1 MKNRFSITGFIFIIL
16 SGWLTSEVTAQQGTA
31 TSNSSAKEGS
41 DKVLTQ
47 QEQILGIDVSHFQ
60 GKVNWQ
66 KVRDADILFV
76 YDKASQGDHFV
87 DPDYAENKT
96 GAHSVGLLHGSYHF
110 YTSDKGGKDQA
121 DLFIKIIDYGP
132 GDMPPML
139 DLEQAGIKGDV
150 DITSLQQEILIWLR
164 EVESRLKVK
173 PIIYTNPTFGNRY
186 LNHPDFGDYG
196 LWIAEYGVKDPRIPT
211 VWEDKGWLIWQR
223 SDRGKVEGVVGE
235 VDHDLFNPDKSFN
248 TVLKN

>member
-1 MKNRFSITGFIFIIL
+1 MRNRNAL
-16 SGWLTSEVTAQQGTA
+16 SGVLVFFITIWINSGVVGQQTETRA
-31 TSNSSAKEGS
+31 SSSILEKS
-41 DKVLTQ
+41 DGDHFRQKP
-47 QEQILGIDVSHFQ
+47 ILGIDVSHFQ

-66 KVRDADILFV
+66 KVRDADIRFV
-76 YDKASQGDHFV
+76 YDKASQGDHFT
-87 DPDYAENKT
+87 DPDYAENKI

-121 DLFIKIIDYGP
+121 DHFIKIIDYGP

-150 DITSLQQEILIWLR
+150 DITSFQREILIWLR

-173 PIIYTNPTFGNRY
+173 PIIYTNHPFGNRY
-186 LNHPDFGDYG
+186 LNHPDFEDYG
-196 LWIAEYGVKDPRIPT
+196 LWIAEYGVKQPRIPK

-235 VDHDLFNPDKSFN
+235 VDHDLFNPDKSFT
-248 TVLKN
+248 TVLEN